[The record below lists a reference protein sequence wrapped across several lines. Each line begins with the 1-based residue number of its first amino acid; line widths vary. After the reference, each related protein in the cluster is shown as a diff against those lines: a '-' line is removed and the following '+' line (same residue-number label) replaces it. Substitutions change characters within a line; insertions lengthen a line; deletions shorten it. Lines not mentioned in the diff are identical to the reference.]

1 MTCKALALQ
10 VFVLVKA
17 YAKLVAICINIWYN
31 KVSEYLHGQAFIN
44 RKDIILVSLND
55 FKNEYIGLNE
65 TRVNENIKLYGYN
78 SETKFTEKE
87 KGFSVLRAV
96 FSLKFLLLAASSVLS
111 FLYGEIVAGIILA
124 VLTVAYVIVETV
136 KGKKCDEEYF
146 RIRQKS
152 KVFCNVVRDGKICQ
166 VHREYLV
173 PDDIII
179 LEDGENVPADAHLL
193 EIYDLTVDESV
204 FTGSRTPVQKI
215 TGADSLSE
223 ELKRSCIYK
232 GTKITSGR
240 LAARITATGVDTKL
254 FKTYGNAEE
263 TDVYFTS
270 AEKTVRRVSRVLN
283 IAAAVILAFSALFRF
298 TAIDVNAENPLLN
311 TIYNTFYPAIAFA
324 LCFIPAEIETT
335 IRLYYIKGVKRLGER
350 SAQVKNLTAIE
361 HMSAVTCIC
370 IDKTSDIAKGQL
382 ELADELAAN
391 AQMMT
396 NISVLSCEKKH
407 TADHIDQAII
417 LNATFKGTNVAE
429 LQENELLQEYP
440 FDNAVGISGNLWSVN
455 GSKLLCVKGSPD
467 VMLPLCD
474 VPADLLYTVQNKQIA
489 YEKQGYITLVVA
501 FAQLSEEDEAPK
513 SLRNMRY
520 KFIGLTAFDT
530 PTKDNIPY
538 AIRSCNKAGIKVV
551 MTTGDSPE
559 TALSIARKIG
569 IKNDG
574 IVTGEQLASGEKI
587 DLSGVGIF
595 AKVTP
600 SQKMDIIKRL
610 QDSGEIVVAFGG
622 ENIDSNILEQADIG
636 ITTAESSGAASEAC
650 EVTTASGDFEHVV
663 DILKVARQV
672 YGNVK
677 RCISLNITALATL
690 AAFACLNLLLDTPQ
704 VITPVICGIIGIL
717 IVPAVSLMFLDNSSD
732 LRADISSSRFIG
744 KGKIRKSFFIR
755 PFIQALG
762 LILAEIVFYL
772 ISSGYGVNSE
782 ETVLQLTPQSAS
794 NFLLIFVFGIIIAG
808 WVNLSEKSIADAFRA
823 GQSFAGLIS
832 GLTVLFAL
840 ILVFVP
846 VVNTVL
852 GLETVN
858 VMMPVLALIITIV
871 SQLPSEIA
879 KHTRK

>member
-1 MTCKALALQ
+1 MA
-10 VFVLVKA
+10 
-17 YAKLVAICINIWYN
+17 
-31 KVSEYLHGQAFIN
+31 
-44 RKDIILVSLND
+44 SLSD
-55 FKNEYIGLNE
+55 FKNEYIGLND
-65 TRVNENIKLYGYN
+65 TKVSENIKLYGYN
-78 SETKFTEKE
+78 SETKYTEKE
-87 KGFSVLRAV
+87 KGFSVFKAL

-111 FLYGEIVAGIILA
+111 FLYGELVAGIILA
-124 VLTVAYVIVETV
+124 VLSIVYIVLETV

-146 RIRQKS
+146 RIRHQS
-152 KVFCNVVRDGKICQ
+152 KVTCHVIRDGEIRTIY
-166 VHREYLV
+166 REHLV

-179 LEDGENVPADAHLL
+179 LEAGENVPADAHLL

-204 FTGSRTPVQKI
+204 FTGSRKPVQKI

-223 ELKRSCIYK
+223 ELKRSCVYK
-232 GTKITSGR
+232 GTKVISGR

-254 FKTYGNAEE
+254 FKTYGTAEE
-263 TDVYFTS
+263 TDDYYTS
-270 AEKTVRRVSRVLN
+270 AERTVRRVSRVFN

-298 TAIDVNAENPLLN
+298 TAIDIYADNPVLN

-335 IRLYYIKGVKRLGER
+335 IRLYYIKGVKRLAER
-350 SAQVKNLTAIE
+350 NAQVKNLTAIE

-370 IDKTSDIAKGQL
+370 IDKTNDIAKNRM
-382 ELADELAAN
+382 ELVDELAAN

-407 TADHIDQAII
+407 TADHMDQAII
-417 LNATFKGTNVAE
+417 LNATFKGTDVAE
-429 LQENELLQEYP
+429 LQENKLLAEYP
-440 FDNAVGISGNLWSVN
+440 FDSSVGISGNLWEIN
-455 GSKLLCVKGSPD
+455 GSRLLCVKGSPD

-474 VPADLLYTVQNKQIA
+474 VPADLLYTVQNKQIS

-501 FAQLSEEDEAPK
+501 FMQLTEEDEIPK
-513 SLRNMRY
+513 SLKNNHY
-520 KFIGLTAFDT
+520 KFIGLMAFDT

-538 AIRSCNKAGIKVV
+538 AIRSCSKAGIKVV

-569 IKNDG
+569 IRNEG
-574 IVTGEQLASGEKI
+574 VVTGEQLASGEPV
-587 DLSGVGIF
+587 DLKNVGIF
-595 AKVTP
+595 AKITP

-610 QDSGEIVVAFGG
+610 QDSGEIVASFGG
-622 ENIDSNILEQADIG
+622 ENIDSNLLEQADIG
-636 ITTAESSGAASEAC
+636 ITTKDSSGAASEAC
-650 EVTTASGDFEHVV
+650 EVTTVSGDFESVV

-690 AAFACLNLLLDTPQ
+690 SVFACLNLLLNTPQ
-704 VITPVICGIIGIL
+704 VVTPLIYGIIGIL
-717 IVPAVSLMFLDNSSD
+717 VVPAVSLMFLDNSSD

-744 KGKIRKSFFIR
+744 KGKIRKTFFIR
-755 PFIQALG
+755 PLVQAFG

-808 WVNLSEKSIADAFRA
+808 WVNLSEKSIGDAFRA
-823 GQSFAGLIS
+823 GQSFAGMIS

-840 ILVFVP
+840 LLVFVP
-846 VVNTVL
+846 VVNTAL

-858 VMMPVLALIITIV
+858 VMMPVLALVITLV

>member
-1 MTCKALALQ
+1 MAQL
-10 VFVLVKA
+10 
-17 YAKLVAICINIWYN
+17 
-31 KVSEYLHGQAFIN
+31 S
-44 RKDIILVSLND
+44 D
-55 FKNEYIGLNE
+55 FKNEYIGLND
-65 TRVNENIKLYGYN
+65 TKVNENIKLYGYN
-78 SETKFTEKE
+78 SETKYTEKE
-87 KGFSVLRAV
+87 KGFSVFKAI
-96 FSLKFLLLAASSVLS
+96 FSLKFLLLLASAVLS

-124 VLTVAYVIVETV
+124 VLSIVYVVMETI

-146 RIRQKS
+146 RIRHQS
-152 KVFCNVVRDGKICQ
+152 KITCNVVRDGEIR
-166 VHREYLV
+166 VIYREHLV
-173 PDDIII
+173 PDDIIV
-179 LEDGENVPADAHLL
+179 LEEGENVPADAHLL

-204 FTGSRTPVQKI
+204 FTGSRKPVQKI

-232 GTKITSGR
+232 GTKIISGR
-240 LAARITATGVDTKL
+240 LVARITATGVDTKL
-254 FKTYGNAEE
+254 FKTYGTAEE
-263 TDVYFTS
+263 TDVYFTN
-270 AEKTVRRVSRVLN
+270 AEKTVRRVSRVFN

-298 TAIDVNAENPLLN
+298 TAIDIYADNPVLN

-335 IRLYYIKGVKRLGER
+335 IRLYYIKGVKRLAER
-350 SAQVKNLTAIE
+350 NAQVKNLTAIE
-361 HMSAVTCIC
+361 HMSAITCIC
-370 IDKTSDIAKGQL
+370 IDKTGDVAKSRM
-382 ELADELAAN
+382 ELVDELAAT

-396 NISVLSCEKKH
+396 NVSVLSCEKKH
-407 TADHIDQAII
+407 TTGHIDQAII
-417 LNATFKGTNVAE
+417 LNASFKGTDVAE
-429 LQENELLQEYP
+429 LQENTLLAEYP
-440 FDNAVGISGNLWSVN
+440 FDNTVGISGNLWDIN
-455 GSKLLCVKGSPD
+455 GSRLLCVKGAPD

-501 FAQLSEEDEAPK
+501 FMQLSEEDQVPK
-513 SLRNMRY
+513 SLRNIRY
-520 KFIGLTAFDT
+520 KFIGLMAFDT

-538 AIRSCNKAGIKVV
+538 AIKSCTRAGIKVV

-559 TALSIARKIG
+559 TALSIARKVG
-569 IKNDG
+569 IRNEG
-574 IVTGEQLASGEKI
+574 IVTGEQLASGENI
-587 DLSGVGIF
+587 DLTDVGIF

-600 SQKMDIIKRL
+600 AQKMDIIKKL

-636 ITTAESSGAASEAC
+636 ITTKDSSGAASEAC
-650 EVTTASGDFEHVV
+650 EVTTSAGDFESVV

-677 RCISLNITALATL
+677 RCISLNITALAVL
-690 AAFACLNLLLDTPQ
+690 SVFACLNLLLDTPQ
-704 VITPVICGIIGIL
+704 VVTPLIYGIIGIL

-744 KGKIRKSFFIR
+744 KGKIRKTFFIR
-755 PFIQALG
+755 PLVQALG
-762 LILAEIVFYL
+762 LILAEAVFYL

-794 NFLLIFVFGIIIAG
+794 NFLLIFVFGIVIAG
-808 WVNLSEKSIADAFRA
+808 WINLSEKSIGDAFKA

-832 GLTVLFAL
+832 GLVVLFAL

-846 VVNTVL
+846 VVNTAL
-852 GLETVN
+852 GLESVN
-858 VMMPVLALIITIV
+858 VMMPLLALVITLV

>member
-1 MTCKALALQ
+1 MAFFAERMLVLADL
-10 VFVLVKA
+10 
-17 YAKLVAICINIWYN
+17 
-31 KVSEYLHGQAFIN
+31 SE
-44 RKDIILVSLND
+44 
-55 FKNEYIGLNE
+55 FKNEYIGLND
-65 TRVNENIKLYGYN
+65 TKVNENIKLYGYN
-78 SETKFTEKE
+78 SENKHDEKE
-87 KGFSVLRAV
+87 KRFSVFRII
-96 FSLKFLLLAASSVLS
+96 FSLKFLLLAAASVLS

-124 VLTVAYVIVETV
+124 VLSAAFVAVEII
-136 KGKKCDEEYF
+136 KGRKCDEEYV
-146 RIRQKS
+146 RIRQRS

-166 VHREYLV
+166 VYRELLV

-179 LEDGENVPADAHLL
+179 LEAGENVPADAHLL

-204 FTGSRTPVQKI
+204 FTGSRKPVQKI
-215 TGADSLSE
+215 TGADSLNE

-232 GTKITSGR
+232 GTKVVSGR
-240 LAARITATGVDTKL
+240 LAARVTATGVDTKL
-254 FKTYGNAEE
+254 FKTYGTAEE
-263 TDVYFTS
+263 ADVYFTA

-298 TAIDVNAENPLLN
+298 TAIDIYAENPLLN
-311 TIYNTFYPAIAFA
+311 TVYNTFYPAIAFA

-350 SAQVKNLTAIE
+350 NAQVKNLTAIE

-370 IDKTSDIAKGQL
+370 IDKTNDIVKGHL

-391 AQMMT
+391 EQMMT

-417 LNATFKGTNVAE
+417 LHAAFKGTDVAG
-429 LQENELLQEYP
+429 LQENELLKEYP
-440 FDNAVGISGNLWSVN
+440 FDSTVGISGNLWNIN
-455 GSKLLCVKGSPD
+455 GSRLLCVKGSPD

-474 VPADLLYTVQNKQIA
+474 VPSELLYTAQNKQIS
-489 YEKQGYITLVVA
+489 YEKQGYITFVVA
-501 FAQLSEEDEAPK
+501 FVQLSEEEDIPK
-513 SLRNMRY
+513 SLRNIRY
-520 KFIGLTAFDT
+520 KFIGLMAFDT

-538 AIRSCNKAGIKVV
+538 AIRSCTKAGIRVV

-569 IKNDG
+569 IRNEG
-574 IVTGEQLASGEKI
+574 IVTGEQLASGEEI
-587 DLSGVGIF
+587 SLENVGIF

-600 SQKMDIIKRL
+600 NQKMDIIRRL
-610 QDSGEIVVAFGG
+610 QESGEIVVAFGG

-636 ITTAESSGAASEAC
+636 ITTADSSGAASEAC
-650 EVTTASGDFEHVV
+650 EVTTESGDFENVV
-663 DILKVARQV
+663 DVLKVARQV

-677 RCISLNITALATL
+677 RCISLNITALAAL
-690 AAFACLNLLLDTPQ
+690 SVFACLNLLLDTPQ
-704 VITPVICGIIGIL
+704 VITPVIYAVIGVL

-744 KGKIRKSFFIR
+744 RNRIRKTFFIR
-755 PFIQALG
+755 PFVQALG
-762 LILAEIVFYL
+762 LILAETVFYL
-772 ISSGYGVNSE
+772 ISSGYGVNSA

-808 WVNLSEKSIADAFRA
+808 WVNLSEKSIGDAFIA

-832 GLTVLFAL
+832 GITVLFAL
-840 ILVFVP
+840 VLVFVP
-846 VVNTVL
+846 VVNSL
-852 GLETVN
+852 FGFETVN
-858 VMMPVLALIITIV
+858 VMMPLLALVITLV

>member
-1 MTCKALALQ
+1 MAQL
-10 VFVLVKA
+10 
-17 YAKLVAICINIWYN
+17 
-31 KVSEYLHGQAFIN
+31 S
-44 RKDIILVSLND
+44 D
-55 FKNEYIGLNE
+55 FKNEYIGLND
-65 TRVNENIKLYGYN
+65 TKVNENIKLYGYN
-78 SETKFTEKE
+78 SETKYTEKE
-87 KGFSVLRAV
+87 KGFSVFKAI
-96 FSLKFLLLAASSVLS
+96 FSLKFLLLLASAVLS

-124 VLTVAYVIVETV
+124 VLSIVYVVMETI

-146 RIRQKS
+146 RIRHQS
-152 KVFCNVVRDGKICQ
+152 KITCNVVRDGEIR
-166 VHREYLV
+166 VIYREHLV
-173 PDDIII
+173 PDDIIV
-179 LEDGENVPADAHLL
+179 LEEGENVPADAHLL

-204 FTGSRTPVQKI
+204 FTGSRKPVQKI

-232 GTKITSGR
+232 GTKIISGR
-240 LAARITATGVDTKL
+240 LVARITATGVDTKL
-254 FKTYGNAEE
+254 FKTYGTAEE
-263 TDVYFTS
+263 TDVYFTN
-270 AEKTVRRVSRVLN
+270 AEKTVRRVSRVFN

-298 TAIDVNAENPLLN
+298 TAIDIYADNPVLN

-335 IRLYYIKGVKRLGER
+335 IRLYYIKGVKRLAER
-350 SAQVKNLTAIE
+350 NAQVKNLTAIE

-370 IDKTSDIAKGQL
+370 IDKTGDVAKSRM
-382 ELADELAAN
+382 ELVDELAAN

-396 NISVLSCEKKH
+396 NVSVLSCEKKH
-407 TADHIDQAII
+407 TTGHIDQAII
-417 LNATFKGTNVAE
+417 LNASFKGTDVAE
-429 LQENELLQEYP
+429 LQENTLLAEYP
-440 FDNAVGISGNLWSVN
+440 FDNTVGISGNLWDIN
-455 GSKLLCVKGSPD
+455 GSRLLCVKGAPD

-501 FAQLSEEDEAPK
+501 FMQLSEEDQAPK
-513 SLRNMRY
+513 SLRNIRY
-520 KFIGLTAFDT
+520 KFIGLMAFDT

-538 AIRSCNKAGIKVV
+538 AIKSCTRAGIKVV

-559 TALSIARKIG
+559 TALSIARKVG
-569 IKNDG
+569 IRNEG
-574 IVTGEQLASGEKI
+574 IVTGEQLASGENI
-587 DLSGVGIF
+587 DLTDVGIF

-600 SQKMDIIKRL
+600 AQKMDIIKKL

-636 ITTAESSGAASEAC
+636 ITTKDSSGAASEAC
-650 EVTTASGDFEHVV
+650 EVTTSAGDFESVV

-677 RCISLNITALATL
+677 RCISLNITALAVL
-690 AAFACLNLLLDTPQ
+690 SVFACLNLLLDTPQ
-704 VITPVICGIIGIL
+704 VVTPLIYGIIGIL

-744 KGKIRKSFFIR
+744 KGKIRKTFFIR
-755 PFIQALG
+755 PLVQALG
-762 LILAEIVFYL
+762 LILAEAVFYL

-794 NFLLIFVFGIIIAG
+794 NFLLIFVFGIVIAG
-808 WVNLSEKSIADAFRA
+808 WINLSEKSIGDAFKA

-832 GLTVLFAL
+832 GLVVLFAL

-846 VVNTVL
+846 VVNTAL
-852 GLETVN
+852 GLESVN
-858 VMMPVLALIITIV
+858 VMMPLLALVITLV